1 MVITYYGLQFFK
13 IQLGDL
19 VIALNPTSK
28 QSQRKPPRF
37 GADIALVTLN
47 HPDFNGVENL
57 SHGDR
62 QPFVISGPGEYE
74 IKQVFVKG
82 YLTKTHYGGEEE
94 KVNTIYYL
102 ALDGM
107 DMCFLGALDTPLV
120 GDDILEDIGNV
131 DILFVP
137 VGGRGVL
144 TSGGAYKASFALEP
158 KIIIPMH
165 YGEPSGVAL
174 KKFVEEAGT
183 EGIKPVE
190 KLTLKKKD
198 LDGKE
203 GEIMVLKPLI

>member
-19 VIALNPTSK
+19 VIALNPISK
-28 QSQRKPPRF
+28 QSQPKPPRF
-37 GADIALVTLN
+37 GADIVLVTLN

-82 YLTKTHYGGEEE
+82 YLTKTHYGGEESI
-94 KVNTIYYL
+94 NTVYYL
-102 ALDGM
+102 ILDGV
-107 DMCFLGALDTPLV
+107 DMCFVGALDTPLISN
-120 GDDILEDIGNV
+120 DILEDIGNI

-137 VGGRGVL
+137 IGGGGVL
-144 TSGGAYKASFALEP
+144 MPAGAHKTSLSLQP
-158 KIIIPMH
+158 KTIIPMH
-165 YGEPSGVAL
+165 YDTPML
-174 KKFVEEAGT
+174 KKFLDEAGV
-183 EGIKPVE
+183 EKVEPIE
-190 KLTLKKKD
+190 KLTIKKKG
-198 LDGKE
+198 LEGKE